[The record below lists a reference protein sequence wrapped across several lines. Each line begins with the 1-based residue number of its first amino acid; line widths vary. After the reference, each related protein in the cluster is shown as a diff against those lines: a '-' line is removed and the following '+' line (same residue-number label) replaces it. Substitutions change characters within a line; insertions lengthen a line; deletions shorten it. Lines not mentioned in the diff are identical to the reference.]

1 MAYKKRKMKKVSRR
15 RSSRRGIMG
24 AVGKFDV
31 IAPLAM
37 VGGAVAGR
45 YLANKVLE
53 KNTADA
59 KNLYKAGI
67 QIGTGIVAQMFGKNP
82 MLHNAGSGMIA
93 AGGLTLVAH
102 LVPKLG
108 ASIGA
113 DGGDADILV
122 LSGTDMDISTLNGV
136 DTIGADSIDIN
147 TLNGV
152 DSIGAD
158 DDFEI

>member
-1 MAYKKRKMKKVSRR
+1 MAYKKRKSKKVSRR
-15 RSSRRGIMG
+15 RSSRRGVMG

-37 VGGAVAGR
+37 IGGAVAGR
-45 YLANKVLE
+45 FLANKVLE

-67 QIGTGIVAQMFGKNP
+67 QIGVGVVAQMFGKQP
-82 MLHNAGSGMIA
+82 ILHNAGSGMIA

-102 LVPKLG
+102 LVPSIG

-113 DGGDADILV
+113 EGDSDILV
-122 LSGTDMDISTLNGV
+122 LSGTDMDISTINGV
-136 DTIGADSIDIN
+136 DTIGADDVDIN

-152 DSIGAD
+152 DSIGAE